1 MRRFTVFTFLLFISL
16 TTFAQAP
23 TPTTLRAIDR
33 YIDTLMRDWNI
44 PGLALGIVYNDQL
57 VYSKGYGYRNLEQKL
72 PVTTTT
78 LFPIASNTK
87 LFTATAAVLL
97 EEEGKL
103 NLDKPA
109 RTYMPSLTFSNDEL
123 NAKVTLRDMLSHRTG
138 LPTYDALW
146 VGTDISRKDM
156 VAQVVYMK
164 PQLGFREGYIYNNMM
179 YTAAGAL
186 MESVTGKSWEDIV
199 REKLL
204 LPLGMNATVFTT
216 DDMKKGGNYTLA
228 YFEKDSTR
236 TLLPKRYESGSPAL
250 GPAGTM
256 RSTVEDMSHW
266 MIAQLNEGRY
276 AGKQAVSA
284 KAIRATLQPNILADK
299 VGRYDELSN
308 AVYALGRN
316 ILSYKG
322 HKVATH
328 TGSID
333 GYYSNLTF
341 VPGSKLGV
349 FIVHNGQAG
358 GFLRTVMAYPV
369 LDRLLG
375 LTPTPW
381 SARYLEEYK
390 VARNNEK
397 RAIDSLLA
405 TQVKGTT
412 PSHPLQDYAG
422 TYINPMFGPMK
433 IELVNNALVL
443 SFKKVTAPLTH
454 FHYDQFH
461 NRQEGTDYPWF
472 RIKFLISDKGDI
484 DAITTRWAGIG
495 EEVFTRKK

>member
-1 MRRFTVFTFLLFISL
+1 MRRFTLFIFFLLASFIS
-16 TTFAQAP
+16 FAQAP

-103 NLDKPA
+103 SLDKPA
-109 RTYMPSLTFSNDEL
+109 RTYMPSLTFSSDEL

-138 LPTYDALW
+138 LPSYDVLW
-146 VGTDISRKDM
+146 VGSDRNRKDI

-179 YTAAGAL
+179 YTTAGAV
-186 MESVTGKSWEDIV
+186 MESVTGKTWEDIV

-204 LPLGMNATVFTT
+204 VPLGMNATVFSTS
-216 DDMKKGGNYTLA
+216 DIKKGDNYALA

-236 TLLPKRYESGSPAL
+236 TLLPKRFEAQTPAL

-284 KAIRATLQPNILADK
+284 KAIQATLQPNILADK
-299 VGRYDELSN
+299 VGLYDELSS

-322 HKVATH
+322 YKVATH

-341 VPGSKLGV
+341 VPGTKLGV
-349 FIVHNGQAG
+349 FMVHNGQAG
-358 GFLRTVMAYPV
+358 GAFRTAMAYPV
-369 LDRLLG
+369 LDLLLG
-375 LTPTPW
+375 LAPTPW
-381 SARYLEEYK
+381 SKRFLTEYNTGR
-390 VARNNEK
+390 VRER
-397 RAIDSLLA
+397 RALDSLLA
-405 TQVKGTT
+405 MQVKGTS
-412 PSHPLQDYAG
+412 PSHPLQAYAG
-422 TYINPMFGPMK
+422 TYTNPMLEPIK
-433 IELVNNALVL
+433 VELVNNTLVL
-443 SFKKVTAPLTH
+443 SFKKVTAPLAH

-472 RIKFLISDKGDI
+472 RFKFLTSDKGDI
-484 DAITTRWAGIG
+484 DRITIVLPGTG